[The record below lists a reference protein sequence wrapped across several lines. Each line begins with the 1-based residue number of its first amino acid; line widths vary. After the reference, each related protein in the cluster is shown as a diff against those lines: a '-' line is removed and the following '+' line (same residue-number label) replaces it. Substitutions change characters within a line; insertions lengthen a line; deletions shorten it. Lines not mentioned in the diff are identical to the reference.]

1 VTAIPRRLREL
12 LGQLSQ
18 SLFSLSF
25 NIAGL
30 IAGALLASSFD
41 TFARIPWA
49 LIIYPGILTVRGAI
63 GGLFSGRLSTALH
76 LGTIEPRVLNNTREA
91 EVLFDSIT
99 TLTLVSGLFMG
110 SVGSVF
116 SVALNQAKPQEVGGI
131 LVVIVAA
138 MAISIVFIS
147 PITAVFSFYSFRRGL
162 DPDVVVYPV
171 ISTVSDVLI
180 TLCYMLTLNLVMG
193 FPSIGWWVLG
203 AIDLVFIAFVARN
216 FARNRGDVEYV
227 RTIREFL
234 ITLAIVSVI
243 VNVTGSALSRIVER
257 IGSRPEVYM
266 VYPALIDTVGDVG
279 SIVGSTATTKMA
291 LGLMETSISSIGSH
305 WMVIGGAWA
314 SSLIMFGVYSLVSSA
329 IYGMDLLGALV
340 RQLLLTNLLVVPV
353 IVLISYS
360 VAIVTRMRGLDP
372 DNFIIPIETS
382 LSDGMTTIALLLF
395 ISLGVR

>member
-1 VTAIPRRLREL
+1 MTAMPRRLRAF

-18 SLFSLSF
+18 PLFSLSF
-25 NIAGL
+25 NVAGL

-41 TFARIPWA
+41 TFSRIPWA
-49 LIIYPGILTVRGAI
+49 LIIYPGILTMRGAI

-76 LGTIEPRVLNNTREA
+76 LGSVEPRVRNNTREA
-91 EVLFDSIT
+91 GVLFDSIT

-116 SVALNQAKPQEVGGI
+116 SVALNQAEPRDVGGI
-131 LVVIVAA
+131 LIVIVAA
-138 MAISIVFIS
+138 MAISLVFIS
-147 PITAVFSFYSFRRGL
+147 PITAIFSFYSFRRGL

-180 TLCYMLTLNLVMG
+180 TLCYMLTLNLVLAL
-193 FPSIGWWVLG
+193 PSAGWWILG
-203 AIDLVFIAFVARN
+203 AVDLVFIAFIARN
-216 FARNRGDVEYV
+216 IARNRRDTDYV
-227 RTIREFL
+227 RTVREFM
-234 ITLAIVSVI
+234 ITLTVVSII

-257 IGSRPEVYM
+257 IGRRPEVYM

-291 LGLMETSISSIGSH
+291 LGLVEPSISSIGGH
-305 WMVIGGAWA
+305 GTVIWTTWA
-314 SSLIMFGVYSLVSSA
+314 SSLMMFGVYSLVSSA
-329 IYGMDLLGALV
+329 IYGFDLLGTLAS
-340 RQLLLTNLLVVPV
+340 QLLLTNLLVVPV
-353 IVLISYS
+353 IVLISYA

-382 LSDGMTTIALLLF
+382 LSDGLTTIALLLF

>member
-1 VTAIPRRLREL
+1 MTAIPRRLREL

-116 SVALNQAKPQEVGGI
+116 SVALNQAKPQDVGGI